1 MAKHPETDLVPYLR
15 GELPPAER
23 ERVARHLDECPD
35 CRQDTDQLRELL
47 GELSRSIA
55 EPPAVNWARYRA
67 ELRAK
72 LEARRGRRAWWWQPV
87 PMAMA
92 TSLAGVLLFIA
103 VWGVGR
109 QVPTAGDP
117 VTFEEA
123 AIGDNLGLLEQ
134 YQVVERLDLLEED
147 LDFMSDLDGLA
158 AGRQG

>member
-67 ELRAK
+67 ELREK

-87 PMAMA
+87 PLAMA
-92 TSLAGVLLFIA
+92 TSLAGALLFIA

-109 QVPTAGDP
+109 QVPTAGNP
-117 VTFEEA
+117 VSFEEA
-123 AIGDNLGLLEQ
+123 AIASHLGLLEQ

>member
-1 MAKHPETDLVPYLR
+1 VAKHPETDLVPYLR

-35 CRQDTDQLRELL
+35 CRQDADQLRELL
-47 GELSRSIA
+47 GELSRSVA
-55 EPPAVNWARYRA
+55 EPPPVNWARYRA
-67 ELRAK
+67 ELRVK
-72 LEARRGRRAWWWQPV
+72 LEARRGRRSWWWQPV
-87 PMAMA
+87 PLAMA
-92 TSLAGVLLFIA
+92 TSLAGALLFVA

-109 QVPTAGDP
+109 QVPTPGSP

-123 AIGDNLGLLEQ
+123 AIGSNLGLLEQ

-147 LDFMSDLDGLA
+147 LDLMTDLDGLA